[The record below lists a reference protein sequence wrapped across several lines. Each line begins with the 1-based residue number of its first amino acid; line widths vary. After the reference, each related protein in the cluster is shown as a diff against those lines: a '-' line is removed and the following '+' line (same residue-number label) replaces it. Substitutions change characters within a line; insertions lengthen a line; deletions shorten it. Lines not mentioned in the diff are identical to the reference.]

1 MPSIG
6 ASIAVGTCGFSYR
19 DWVGPVYPKGTKPAQ
34 MLELYARRFAIVE
47 IDATYYRV
55 LPAATFA
62 AMAQRTPDHF
72 RFTAKLPG
80 TGTHVPVEL
89 AGNVHDDVLAF
100 RASVEPLVAAG
111 RFAAALMQF
120 PTSFHPNEATREHIA
135 ALRRALPDLRLAAEF
150 RHREWQTNETLD
162 LLRELKIALVNVDEP
177 HFKDLPRPS
186 ADVTADFSY
195 MRFHGRNYQT
205 WWKGDNA
212 TRYDYEYSREELQPW
227 VHRLVESVDN
237 PDVREALVFLNN
249 HPRGQAVR
257 NAQLFEEM
265 VEAVLPAGSVRR
277 APAG

>member
-1 MPSIG
+1 MRPSVAI
-6 ASIAVGTCGFSYR
+6 GTCGFSYR

-34 MLELYARRFAIVE
+34 MLELYAQRFPIVE

-62 AMAQRTPDHF
+62 AMAQRTPDRF

-89 AGNVHDDVLAF
+89 AGKVHDDVLAF
-100 RASVEPLVAAG
+100 RESVDPIVAAG

-120 PTSFHPNEATREHIA
+120 PTSFHPSDATRDHIV

-150 RHREWQTNETLD
+150 RHREWQTNETLE
-162 LLRELKIALVNVDEP
+162 LLRGLKIALVNVDEP

-195 MRFHGRNYQT
+195 LRFHGRNYKT
-205 WWKGDNA
+205 WWKGDSA
-212 TRYDYEYSREELQPW
+212 SRYDYEYSKEELEPW
-227 VHRLVESVDN
+227 VHRLVDTAAN
-237 PDVREALVFLNN
+237 PDVREVLVFLNN

-265 VEAVLPAGSVRR
+265 VEAVLPPGSVQG
-277 APAG
+277 APTR